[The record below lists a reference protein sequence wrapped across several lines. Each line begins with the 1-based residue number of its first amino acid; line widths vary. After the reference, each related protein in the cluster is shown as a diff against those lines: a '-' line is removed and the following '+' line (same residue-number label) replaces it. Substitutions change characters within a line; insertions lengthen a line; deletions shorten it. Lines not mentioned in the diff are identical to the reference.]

1 MIKNYFILNRIILEA
16 NEELDGFRITEAYS
30 QEKDKII
37 FCFKRNDDEK
47 FIEISVNPGFP
58 YINLRQNV
66 HRAKKNTVDFFSE
79 YLPAEFVSFE
89 IADNDRVLKLNL
101 STKTLYFT
109 IRGKYTNVFLIDED
123 KIIPFKKI
131 SDEENDLLIDEITKI
146 NFIHHFNIPEIKIDY
161 SDFKSGIKNSY
172 PFIGKEILKEVET
185 RVAEESIPQKIEALK
200 KILNEINLESPV
212 VLINEDESTVNLA
225 VKTFRSFSFTKREVF
240 DSLIRAV
247 NFFISKKFSIQSSF
261 SKEKIIQKH
270 LDRELKKIV
279 EKLNNLKARI
289 NKGSRETEYK
299 SIAELLLINLNKL
312 YKGMSEIELEDM
324 LNPGTQI
331 KVKLDPKLS
340 PQKNVEMYFDKS
352 KNERT
357 NFEKSIQLFDSV
369 KKEYDKLNRIQ
380 TELKTIDSN
389 EKLMLIMKELKIK
402 NEASKQ
408 GSENDLSSKFKQ
420 YIINGKYRLYVGKDS
435 RNNDLLT
442 TKFARQNDFW
452 FHARSVSGSH

>member
-1 MIKNYFILNRIILEA
+1 
-16 NEELDGFRITEAYS
+16 
-30 QEKDKII
+30 
-37 FCFKRNDDEK
+37 
-47 FIEISVNPGFP
+47 
-58 YINLRQNV
+58 
-66 HRAKKNTVDFFSE
+66 
-79 YLPAEFVSFE
+79 
-89 IADNDRVLKLNL
+89 
-101 STKTLYFT
+101 
-109 IRGKYTNVFLIDED
+109 
-123 KIIPFKKI
+123 
-131 SDEENDLLIDEITKI
+131 
-146 NFIHHFNIPEIKIDY
+146 
-161 SDFKSGIKNSY
+161 
-172 PFIGKEILKEVET
+172 
-185 RVAEESIPQKIEALK
+185 
-200 KILNEINLESPV
+200 
-212 VLINEDESTVNLA
+212 
-225 VKTFRSFSFTKREVF
+225 
-240 DSLIRAV
+240 
-247 NFFISKKFSIQSSF
+247 
-261 SKEKIIQKH
+261 
-270 LDRELKKIV
+270 
-279 EKLNNLKARI
+279 
-289 NKGSRETEYK
+289 
-299 SIAELLLINLNKL
+299 
-312 YKGMSEIELEDM
+312 MSEIELEDM

-452 FHARSVSGSH
+452 FHARSVSGSHTVLKSENPKEAVPKDVLKKAAAITAYHSKAKTAGMAPVSYTFKKYVVKKKGMEPGKVALLKEDVLIVKPEIPEGCEYVSEE

>member
-1 MIKNYFILNRIILEA
+1 
-16 NEELDGFRITEAYS
+16 
-30 QEKDKII
+30 
-37 FCFKRNDDEK
+37 
-47 FIEISVNPGFP
+47 V
-58 YINLRQNV
+58 
-66 HRAKKNTVDFFSE
+66 FFASRRRHTR
-79 YLPAEFVSFE
+79 FSR
-89 IADNDRVLKLNL
+89 DW
-101 STKTLYFT
+101 S
-109 IRGKYTNVFLIDED
+109 
-123 KIIPFKKI
+123 
-131 SDEENDLLIDEITKI
+131 SDVCSSDL
-146 NFIHHFNIPEIKIDY
+146 
-161 SDFKSGIKNSY
+161 

-324 LNPGTQI
+324 LNLGTQI

-452 FHARSVSGSH
+452 FHARSVS